1 MADQNDFLEALLQ
14 RFRVFLVNRY
24 SDQALGFDGDATLR
38 VFIPDLH
45 WITMER
51 MAHFQDYHFN
61 GLDLFPSLLEAIEA
75 VPGAQVFQ
83 SGDRLDFW
91 RQDPPDGMN
100 ADEVLAAIVAD
111 PKIQPMHQ
119 GLVDLGTT
127 IVRGN
132 HDSPLAD
139 TTTAPED
146 ARPVIAPGA
155 AGKMFLTHGHIWDQ
169 IERLPTKWKAALVIG
184 AEHVHAG
191 LYKVGPLPD
200 GFQNSINALLRAR
213 KSDPSL
219 NFPVVIPT
227 PIGAVPIAKTSD
239 VAACRNTFLPIDGFE
254 DLAMSAHGRDDFHQ
268 TAGLITFGG
277 DVRARARTPEG
288 RGNRLAVIG
297 HTHHARLLV
306 DRHPNGGP
314 LVTMDCGAW
323 IEKCTIQG
331 GGSMP
336 SAQFGVQCGNELR
349 IYQLGPK

>member
-1 MADQNDFLEALLQ
+1 MADQNDFLETLLK

-24 SDQALGFDGDATLR
+24 ADSKLGFENDPTLR

-45 WITMER
+45 WISMER

-61 GLDLFPSLLEAIEA
+61 GLDLFPALLEAIEA
-75 VPGAQVFQ
+75 TPGVKVFQ
-83 SGDRLDFW
+83 SGDRFDFW

-100 ADEVLAAIVAD
+100 ADEVLAEITGD
-111 PKIQPMHQ
+111 PKIKPMHQ
-119 GLVDLGTT
+119 GLLDLEPT

-132 HDSPLAD
+132 HDSPLAA
-139 TTTAPED
+139 TTTPPED
-146 ARPVIAPGA
+146 ERPVIAPV
-155 AGKMFLTHGHIWDQ
+155 AGGGSFLTHGHIWDQ
-169 IERLPTKWKAALVIG
+169 IERLPTKWKAALVIK

-191 LYKVGPLPD
+191 LYRVGPFPD
-200 GFQNSINALLRAR
+200 GYENTINALLRAR

-219 NFPVVIPT
+219 NFPIVIPNPT
-227 PIGAVPIAKTSD
+227 GAVPIAKTAD
-239 VAACRNTFLPIDGFE
+239 VEACKNMFLPIDAFE
-254 DLAMSAHGRDDFHQ
+254 GPATFTSARDDFHQ
-268 TAGLITFGG
+268 TAGVLTFGG
-277 DVRARARTPEG
+277 DVRARARAPEG

-306 DRHPNGGP
+306 DHHPDGGP

-349 IYQLGPK
+349 IYQLGPR